1 MGRRSSSFSLTNS
14 GRTKSWTLNCVSRT
28 RFRKAGER
36 RKRRG
41 RCTNLLIK
49 RGYAREA
56 SVASDRHLTLE
67 SLPCSACIIAGL
79 SEYDGRTI
87 VAGSIQ
93 KALLLSSGDSKCA
106 WCAIRFSSAF
116 SDYRQRKDVRAAS
129 ANLMAYSNRPNKPYP
144 GFGGLADTEIK
155 RLLRIKS

>member
-79 SEYDGRTI
+79 SEYAGRTI

-93 KALLLSSGDSKCA
+93 KALLLSSGDAKCA

-116 SDYRQRKDVRAAS
+116 SDYRQRRTS
-129 ANLMAYSNRPNKPYP
+129 GPLQRTSAYSNRPNKPYP